1 MCLDAVL
8 VDNSQTSEGFESI
21 REVFSAPGFSTSTPQ
36 RSLARTEAR
45 QTYTMLEASRLVVL
59 LRVCCSLAV
68 RFWSCWIVD
77 HGTEQLKLINW
88 VASTVFYLACLTMLV
103 TVEYDIVIPMSH
115 DFSRFERERAPKNLH
130 GHITSSTQAAKSI
143 QRHPRA

>member
-1 MCLDAVL
+1 MRSSLIIRRRPKDSSPSARYCLHPVSVHQPRNGSL
-8 VDNSQTSEGFESI
+8 V
-21 REVFSAPGFSTSTPQ
+21 
-36 RSLARTEAR
+36 RTEVR
-45 QTYTMLEASRLVVL
+45 RTYTMLEASRLVVL

-77 HGTEQLKLINW
+77 HGTEQLKLIDW
-88 VASTVFYLACLTMLV
+88 VASTVFYLVCLTMLV

-115 DFSRFERERAPKNLH
+115 DFSGFGRERAPKNLH
-130 GHITSSTQAAKSI
+130 GYITSSTQAAKSI